1 MYVCV
6 CNQITDRQIREAAR
20 QGCRRLEDLQRCLGV
35 ATNCG
40 CCAELAHEL
49 LEETSAPAG
58 PSPSPLPQPA

>member
-1 MYVCV
+1 
-6 CNQITDRQIREAAR
+6 
-20 QGCRRLEDLQRCLGV
+20 V

-58 PSPSPLPQPA
+58 PSPAPLHQPA